1 MKEEKKSFLKLET
14 KDKDLFLEGI
24 YLKGV
29 EDYEI
34 KKSSALPTGKAELE
48 IRLIVEF
55 PDNMPEQ
62 NLSQAEKE

>member
-1 MKEEKKSFLKLET
+1 MKEDKNRFLKLET

-24 YLKGV
+24 CLKGI

-34 KKSSALPTGKAELE
+34 KKSSDLPTGKAELE
-48 IRLIVEF
+48 IKLIVEF

-62 NLSQAEKE
+62 NLLQAEKE